1 MVIEKSSHDNTENTN
16 EVTIPEQ
23 EMEHQ
28 SFFHWQTG
36 QWINNK
42 YLLQEVLGQG
52 GFGITYRA
60 TDKNDDSVVIK
71 TLNETIQRGP
81 YFEKLRTTFFN
92 EAVSLSQCRHSH
104 IVRYIEVLLVG
115 DLPCLVMEYIQG
127 KNLAELLRQKQTP
140 LPETEALRYIQ
151 QISDALIV
159 VHNNKLL
166 HRDVKPLNI
175 MIRHNKNEAV
185 LIDFGIARNV
195 DPDVPREITAFTA
208 GKYTPIEQYQE
219 NGQKYGHHT
228 DIYALSATL
237 YTLLTNSYFPD
248 APTRT
253 REKQDPL
260 TPPKEINPNISDRVN
275 QAIIKGMERY
285 RQDRPKSIQEWLDLF
300 SDKSS
305 QELDLVSEE
314 SNQELDLVSEESNQE
329 LDLVSE
335 ESNQE
340 FKLLFSASL
349 TGLIYGLLTSS
360 FASSIFASSIFAVII
375 WFLILIG
382 LIFVQY
388 QGILNII
395 PNRQRYFLTIAVVMA
410 ALVMSFP
417 SLVKEPLTA
426 ILILLVS
433 TAFGFLSMLFFV
445 YVLPYVFNTQE

>member
-23 EMEHQ
+23 GMEHQ
-28 SFFHWQTG
+28 NLFHWQTG

-60 TDKNDDSVVIK
+60 TDKNNNPVVIK
-71 TLNETIQRGP
+71 TLNEKIQRGL
-81 YFEKLRTTFFN
+81 YFEKLRADFIN
-92 EAVSLSQCRHSH
+92 EGVRLCKCEHSH

-115 DLPCLVMEYIQG
+115 NLPCLVMEYIQG
-127 KNLAELLRQKQTP
+127 KNLAELLTQRQTP
-140 LPETEALRYIQ
+140 LPEAEALRYIE
-151 QISDALIV
+151 QISNALII
-159 VHNNKLL
+159 VHNNQLL

-175 MIRHNKNEAV
+175 MIRHNKDEAV

-195 DPDVPREITAFTA
+195 EPDVPREITAFSA
-208 GKYTPIEQYQE
+208 GKYTPIEQYQDNSTE
-219 NGQKYGHHT
+219 YGHHT

-285 RQDRPKSIQEWLDLF
+285 PEDRPKSIQEWLDLLF
-300 SDKSS
+300 DNLS
-305 QELDLVSEE
+305 QEIDLLPEE
-314 SNQELDLVSEESNQE
+314 SNQEIDLLFDNSSQE
-329 LDLVSE
+329 IDLLSDQ
-335 ESNQE
+335 SSQE
-340 FKLLFSASL
+340 FKLLLSASV
-349 TGLIYGLLTSS
+349 TGLIYGLVTYS
-360 FASSIFASSIFAVII
+360 FASFIFANGIFAVII

-388 QGILNII
+388 QGVLNII
-395 PNRQRYFLTIAVVMA
+395 PNFLRYFLTIAVVTA
-410 ALVMSFP
+410 VLVMSFP

-445 YVLPYVFNTQE
+445 YVLTYVFNTQE

>member
-1 MVIEKSSHDNTENTN
+1 MVMEQPSHDNTKNTN

-28 SFFHWQTG
+28 NFFHWQAG

-60 TDKNDDSVVIK
+60 TDRNGDSVVIK
-71 TLNETIQRGP
+71 TLNESVQRGP
-81 YFEKLRTTFFN
+81 YFERLRTTFFN
-92 EAVSLSQCRHSH
+92 EAVMLNQCRHSH

-115 DLPCLVMEYIQG
+115 NLPCLVMEYIPG
-127 KNLAELLRQKQTP
+127 KNLAALLRQRQTP

-175 MIRHNKNEAV
+175 MIRHNKDEAV

-195 DPDVPREITAFTA
+195 EPDVPKEITAFRSGEYA
-208 GKYTPIEQYQE
+208 PIEQYQE
-219 NGQKYGHHT
+219 NSQEYGPHT

-237 YTLLTNSYFPD
+237 YTLLTNSPFPD
-248 APTRT
+248 AQTRT
-253 REKQDPL
+253 RKSQDPL
-260 TPPKEINPNISDRVN
+260 KPPKEINPNISDRVN
-275 QAIIKGMERY
+275 QAIIKGMEKY
-285 RQDRPKSIQEWLDLF
+285 PEDRPQSIQEWLDLLH
-300 SDKSS
+300 DK
-305 QELDLVSEE
+305 
-314 SNQELDLVSEESNQE
+314 
-329 LDLVSE
+329 
-335 ESNQE
+335 SNQE
-340 FKLLFSASL
+340 FELLLSASL
-349 TGLIYGLLTSS
+349 TGSIYGLITSS
-360 FASSIFASSIFAVII
+360 FASFILANGIFAGII
-375 WFLILIG
+375 WLLILIG

-388 QGILNII
+388 LGILNII

-417 SLVKEPLTA
+417 FLVKELLTA
-426 ILILLVS
+426 ISVLLVS
-433 TAFGFLSMLFFV
+433 TGLGFLSMLFFV
-445 YVLPYVFNTQE
+445 YALPYVFKTQE

>member
-1 MVIEKSSHDNTENTN
+1 MVMENSSHDNTENTN

-28 SFFHWQTG
+28 NFFHWQPG
-36 QWINNK
+36 QWINDK

-60 TDKNDDSVVIK
+60 TDKNGDSVVIK
-71 TLNETIQRGP
+71 TLNETIQRSL

-92 EAVSLSQCRHSH
+92 EAVMLNQCRHSH

-127 KNLAELLRQKQTP
+127 KNLAALLRQRQSP
-140 LPETEALRYIQ
+140 LPEAEALRYIQ
-151 QISDALIV
+151 QISEALIV

-175 MIRHNKNEAV
+175 MIRHNKDEAV

-195 DPDVPREITAFTA
+195 EPDVPKEITAFRSGEYA
-208 GKYTPIEQYQE
+208 PIEQYQE
-219 NGQKYGHHT
+219 NGQEYGPHT

-260 TPPKEINPNISDRVN
+260 RPPKEINPNVSDRVN

-285 RQDRPKSIQEWLDLF
+285 PEDRPKSIQEWLDLLF
-300 SDKSS
+300 DKSG
-305 QELDLVSEE
+305 
-314 SNQELDLVSEESNQE
+314 
-329 LDLVSE
+329 
-335 ESNQE
+335 QE
-340 FKLLFSASL
+340 FELLLSASL
-349 TGLIYGLLTSS
+349 TGFIYGLLTFP
-360 FASSIFASSIFAVII
+360 FASSLFAVII

-388 QGILNII
+388 LGLLNII
-395 PNRQRYFLTIAVVMA
+395 PNRQRYFLTIAVVTA
-410 ALVMSFP
+410 VLVMSFS
-417 SLVKEPLTA
+417 SLVKEPRTA

-433 TAFGFLSMLFFV
+433 TALGFLSMSFFV
-445 YVLPYVFNTQE
+445 YALPYVKTQK